1 MKVRHL
7 ALIQFLTQQSTM
19 VEILPVLPHANVEAV
34 RRQLAH
40 GHTPH
45 VALALPEN
53 WFELDNIARLRL
65 LQRQAQIQRR
75 HLALITRQEST
86 RKLANSLGIPV
97 YMEAADAQRRR
108 WQMYP
113 ELPLVNPRKPAEGLP
128 EAPPWRRS
136 EIVARSARPS
146 HHQTRQRRIR
156 AEEAARRPLPYWL
169 RFFGYLAMA
178 GIVAVVLN
186 FFLFNVLPAAT
197 VALVPG
203 RASMTVS
210 VPLTADGTLE
220 TIDTE
225 TNSLPARFIETNIEA
240 TGSIATTGSQQ
251 KASDRAV
258 GQVDFN
264 NLGSASVNIPAGTIV
279 STSTGTPVNFRTTA
293 PATLEGGVGA
303 RVTVPIEAEQPGLE
317 GNVRANTINTVN
329 GALRFR
335 VRVTNLGGTGGG
347 GAQLVRVVTQA
358 DRDKLL
364 EQVQADAE
372 ARAYEQLQQELLPGE
387 WLPPESVQTIVTS
400 SVFDKFND
408 DEGDTLTLSLRVL
421 AQGTTLDQEQTNE
434 AMLAALR
441 ASVPSGG
448 RLVANSVATRREPGA
463 VALGRTVQ
471 FTMTAVAEYVVPI
484 DPSEVTS
491 AIAGLTPEAAIT
503 TLTTQWPLARPP
515 EIYRDPEW
523 LDTLPTFPSR
533 IQVRIDYG
541 DNVATQ

>member
-1 MKVRHL
+1 
-7 ALIQFLTQQSTM
+7 M
-19 VEILPVLPHANVEAV
+19 VEILPVLPQANVEAV

-40 GHTPH
+40 GHTSH
-45 VALALPEN
+45 VALALPES

-75 HLALITRQEST
+75 QLALITRQEST

-97 YMEAADAQRRR
+97 FLEAADAQRRR
-108 WQMYP
+108 WQMVP
-113 ELPLVNPRKPAEGLP
+113 ELPLVDPRNPAEGLP
-128 EAPPWRRS
+128 EPPPWRRA
-136 EIVARSARPS
+136 EIVARRARPS
-146 HHQTRQRRIR
+146 RHQTRQRRIR

-169 RFFGYLAMA
+169 RFAGYLAMA
-178 GIVAVVLN
+178 GIVGVVLN
-186 FFLFNVLPAAT
+186 FFIFNVLPAAT
-197 VALVPG
+197 ITMVPG
-203 RASMTVS
+203 RATMTVS
-210 VPLTADGTLE
+210 VPLTADGNVE
-220 TIDTE
+220 TIDPE
-225 TNSLPARFIETNIEA
+225 ANILPARFIEASIEA
-240 TGSIATTGSQQ
+240 TGSLATTGSEQ

-293 PATLEGGVGA
+293 AATLAGGVGA
-303 RVTVPIEAEQPGLE
+303 RVSVPIEAESPGIE

-335 VRVTNLGGTGGG
+335 VRVINTAGTFGG

-358 DRDKLL
+358 DRDNLL
-364 EQVQADAE
+364 AQVQADAE

-387 WLPPESVQTIVTS
+387 WLPPESIQTFVTA

-408 DEGDTLTLSLRVL
+408 DEGDTLSLNLRIL

-441 ASVPSGG
+441 TSVPEGG
-448 RLVANSVATRREPGA
+448 RLVASSVATRREPGA
-463 VALGRTVQ
+463 VALGRQVQ
-471 FTMTAVAEYVVPI
+471 FTMTAVAEYIVPI
-484 DPSEVTS
+484 DPGAVSS
-491 AIAGLTPEAAIT
+491 AIAGLTPEQAIST
-503 TLTTQWPLARPP
+503 VTAQWNLARPP

-533 IQVRIDYG
+533 IQVRVEYG
-541 DNVATQ
+541 DSVAAQ

>member
-1 MKVRHL
+1 
-7 ALIQFLTQQSTM
+7 M
-19 VEILPVLPHANVEAV
+19 VEILPVLPQATVEAL

-45 VALALPEN
+45 VALALPEG

-86 RKLANSLGIPV
+86 RKLAEALGIPV
-97 YMEAADAQRRR
+97 FTEAAQAQKRK

-128 EAPPWRRS
+128 EAPPWRRA
-136 EIVARSARPS
+136 EIVAHHARPS

-169 RFFGYLAMA
+169 RFLGYVAM
-178 GIVAVVLN
+178 GAVVVTVLN
-186 FFLFNVLPAAT
+186 FFIVNVLPAAT
-197 VALVPG
+197 ITLVPG
-203 RASMTVS
+203 RATMSVS
-210 VPLTADGTLE
+210 VPLTADGAIE
-220 TIDTE
+220 VIDTE
-225 TNSLPARFIETNIEA
+225 TNTLPARFIETNIEA
-240 TGSIATTGSQQ
+240 TGALATTGSEQ
-251 KASDRAV
+251 KASDRAS

-264 NLGSASVNIPAGTIV
+264 NLGSAPVNIPAGTIV
-279 STSTGTPVNFRTTA
+279 STSTGTPVNFRTTVA
-293 PATLEGGVGA
+293 ATLEGGVGT
-303 RVTVPIEAEQPGLE
+303 RVTVPIEAEQPGIE

-335 VRVTNLGGTGGG
+335 LRVINTSGTGGG

-358 DRDKLL
+358 DRDNLL
-364 EQVQADAE
+364 AQVQAEAE
-372 ARAYEQLQQELLPGE
+372 ARVYEQLQQELEAGE
-387 WLPPESVQTIVTS
+387 WLPPESIQTIVTS
-400 SVFDKFND
+400 AEFDKFND
-408 DEGDTLTLSLRVL
+408 DEGDTLNLSLRLL
-421 AQGTTLDQEQTNE
+421 AQGTALNQEQTNE
-434 AMLAALR
+434 AMLGALR

-448 RLVANSVATRREPGA
+448 RLVADSVATRREAGA
-463 VALGRTVQ
+463 VAVGRQVQ
-471 FTMTAVAEYVVPI
+471 FTMTAIAEYVVPI
-484 DPSEVTS
+484 DPREVSS
-491 AIAGLTPEAAIT
+491 AIAGLTPEQAISIMS
-503 TLTTQWPLARPP
+503 TQWPLTRPP

-541 DNVATQ
+541 DSLAAQ